1 MQTDHFFRLGYS
13 KKGYTDG
20 EIGRAWIEQF
30 DKETQAKANGRRRL
44 LLVDGHVS
52 HYTRGFLQY
61 AREHN
66 IEVIAYPSHSTH
78 VYQGLD
84 VVIFS
89 PLKKNWTRA
98 RDQWERDGHT
108 VDKTNFLRVYAEA
121 HKQTLTEA
129 NIKAAFRKT
138 GVIPFNPDVVTADM
152 MAPSETTSISALASI
167 RQTTPVRFI
176 TDMVRDY
183 IDHQAILE
191 EKEREDMDVD
201 SDSNTSDDDMN
212 NTNKD
217 NEPSPS
223 IPLFMRRSIDS
234 LHSTPA
240 RFLVSRSPITSASKP
255 PSFRPYRI
263 SPKKPMSRYKA
274 LLDTPTS
281 TEHEQKLR
289 DALLESE
296 ARDESRKESMIGM
309 QAGVILANMYSS
321 QVNKQLQAKEE
332 KQRNKGKKRLM
343 GDGKAKLFTG
353 DEFYTLVV
361 EDERQRE
368 EVANNAN
375 ERRDARLAHAERVS
389 EWKREN
395 EAIKERNEVK
405 KKQLV
410 EAVAR
415 WEAEKELAKAQKRK
429 PGWIK
434 PKWRDFNPE
443 KLKPRPK
450 KDGGD
455 DDDDGE
461 DDDGDD
467 EDS

>member
-1 MQTDHFFRLGYS
+1 M
-13 KKGYTDG
+13 
-20 EIGRAWIEQF
+20 
-30 DKETQAKANGRRRL
+30 
-44 LLVDGHVS
+44 
-52 HYTRGFLQY
+52 
-61 AREHN
+61 
-66 IEVIAYPSHSTH
+66 
-78 VYQGLD
+78 
-84 VVIFS
+84 IFS
-89 PLKKNWTRA
+89 PLKKNWTKA

-121 HKQTLTEA
+121 HQQTLTEA

-138 GVIPFNPDVVTADM
+138 GVIPFNPNVVTAAM
-152 MAPSETTSISALASI
+152 MAPSETTSISTLAPI

-183 IDHQAILE
+183 IDHQAIVE
-191 EKEREDMDVD
+191 EKEQEDIDRD
-201 SDSNTSDDDMN
+201 SDASDDDRN
-212 NTNKD
+212 NINKD
-217 NEPSPS
+217 NEPSS
-223 IPLFMRRSIDS
+223 SSVPLFMRRSLDS

-255 PSFRPYRI
+255 PSFRPYKI
-263 SPKKPMSRYKA
+263 SPKKTTSRYKA
-274 LLDTPTS
+274 LLDTSTS

-296 ARDESRKESMIGM
+296 ARDEGRKESMIGM
-309 QAGVILANMYSS
+309 QAGVILANMYSG

-332 KQRNKGKKRLM
+332 KDRNKGKKRLM

-353 DEFYTLVV
+353 DEFFRLVV
-361 EDERQRE
+361 EDERQRQ
-368 EVANNAN
+368 EVADDAN

-429 PGWIK
+429 PGWVK

-443 KLKPRPK
+443 KLKARPR
-450 KDGGD
+450 KDDGDD

-461 DDDGDD
+461 DDGDD
-467 EDS
+467 EDG